1 MKPTV
6 CLKITLTAWLIN
18 HITCIRVLNVIL
30 GSNGRSNYRNSTSA
44 YRLKF

>member
-18 HITCIRVLNVIL
+18 HITCIRVLNVIFEGVTIAIPRQL
-30 GSNGRSNYRNSTSA
+30 IV
-44 YRLKF
+44 